1 MTASGGPVTKSDN
14 NNNKHV
20 RKKTIFTD
28 FLGTV
33 REPLDLDMDKL
44 LLYKTKT
51 RSGVM
56 TIDLTLTRL

>member
-1 MTASGGPVTKSDN
+1 M
-14 NNNKHV
+14 HCC
-20 RKKTIFTD
+20 
-28 FLGTV
+28 V